1 MTKGG
6 DARGNLRRKEPLGSS
21 LWGLLCDFFFFFL
34 LDCFVIFFLGVYI
47 PVPALGACNSRM
59 EPGDQVGWGR
69 LQVSEEG

>member
-1 MTKGG
+1 MQEETLEGRNPWDPPFG
-6 DARGNLRRKEPLGSS
+6 VF
-21 LWGLLCDFFFFFL
+21 CVIFFFFFL

-47 PVPALGACNSRM
+47 PVPALGASNSRM